1 MDIAVSIS
9 QMTNSHL
16 DVLHY
21 WFLPGVSLLSSG
33 RTKINPDKLKQMIT
47 LAEKIHT
54 QRITK
59 LIEKYDLSNINHSIN
74 ILEGDPGYMISSF
87 AEDNG
92 IDLIVM
98 GTIGRSGL
106 LGLLIGSTAENVI
119 ESVNCS
125 VLTLKPE
132 NYKSPIRL

>member
-1 MDIAVSIS
+1 
-9 QMTNSHL
+9 MTNSHL

-33 RTKINPDKLKQMIT
+33 RTKINPDKLNQMTT

-59 LIEKYDLSNINHSIN
+59 LIEKYDLSNIDHSIN
-74 ILEGDPGYMISSF
+74 ILEGNPGYMISSF

-106 LGLLIGSTAENVI
+106 LGLLIGSNAENVI

-125 VLTLKPE
+125 VLTIKPE